1 MLVLTIAF
9 YLLGAFFVTGRL
21 WINPA
26 GRWQTG
32 DIQDVD
38 QATWFM
44 RYTATAVG
52 HFQLPALMTTA
63 MNAPHGVNLMWN
75 TSLLL
80 PGVVV
85 APVTLLFGP
94 QVSLSLLL
102 VLGFAGSAT
111 SMFYVLRRWG
121 ASSMA
126 AVLGGALYGF
136 SPALVNSGI
145 GHYSLVLAM
154 VLPLILDRLLRIVTG
169 QGRLVR
175 NGIWLGALEA
185 RVVDGSFRFGGWLF
199 RPEVPGAP

>member
-1 MLVLTIAF
+1 MSEDAAGAKLTAGVAEPSPQLERSSVKSKERLQVFVLTIAF

-85 APVTLLFGP
+85 APVTD
-94 QVSLSLLL
+94 
-102 VLGFAGSAT
+102 
-111 SMFYVLRRWG
+111 
-121 ASSMA
+121 
-126 AVLGGALYGF
+126 
-136 SPALVNSGI
+136 
-145 GHYSLVLAM
+145 
-154 VLPLILDRLLRIVTG
+154 DR
-169 QGRLVR
+169 
-175 NGIWLGALEA
+175 
-185 RVVDGSFRFGGWLF
+185 
-199 RPEVPGAP
+199 